1 MKNLLITFNL
11 LFFALLASAQNLEI
25 GIKAGLSSD
34 KIKLEDVQNV
44 NTKIEGN
51 VTTNIGAY
59 LRISTPI
66 GLYVQPE
73 AVFNRRGSNFTIDG
87 LNPFSHTAN
96 YVDVPVL
103 LGWRF
108 FKTVRVFAGPNFQF
122 LTKQVTEFPK
132 NNPNFEAEDL
142 KGFNTGFQVGAGA
155 DILRLRLDLK
165 YDFNTNDMGSAFSY
179 KGVSPTLS
187 NNMIT
192 LQLGYRL
199 FKLL

>member
-1 MKNLLITFNL
+1 MKKLIITFNL
-11 LFFALLASAQNLEI
+11 LFFAFLANAQNVEI
-25 GIKAGLSSD
+25 GIKAGISSD

-59 LRISTPI
+59 LRASTPI

-73 AVFNRRGSNFTIDG
+73 AVFNRRGSNFTVDG
-87 LNPFSHTAN
+87 LDPFSHTAN

-108 FKTVRVFAGPNFQF
+108 LKTVRVFAGPNFQF
-122 LTKQVTEFPK
+122 LMKQVTEIP
-132 NNPNFEAEDL
+132 NDPNFKAEDL
-142 KGFNTGFQVGAGA
+142 KGFNTGYQVGAGL
-155 DILRLRLDLK
+155 DLLRLRVDLK
-165 YDFNTNDMGSAFSY
+165 YDFNVNDMGSAFSY
-179 KGVSPTLS
+179 KGVSPTLQ

-199 FKLL
+199 FSLL

>member
-87 LNPFSHTAN
+87 LTPFSHTAN